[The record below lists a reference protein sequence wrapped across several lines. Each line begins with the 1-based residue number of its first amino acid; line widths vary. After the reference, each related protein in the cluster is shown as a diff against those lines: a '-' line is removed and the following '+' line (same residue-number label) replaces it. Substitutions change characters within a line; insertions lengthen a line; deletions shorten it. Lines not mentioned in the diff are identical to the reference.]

1 MKWEAIDIEWSRQCT
16 DFLMSPVLDLMIDL
30 LCGSYK
36 IGNYCMPIGPIIKMI
51 NQKGKKIF
59 LGCCTLFMLFT
70 DNFHSVICI
79 CMVKLKFLDNLKKTW
94 SKYVH
99 LKSK

>member
-51 NQKGKKIF
+51 NQKGKNLLRLLHTVHAIYWEFPLSNLHMHGEIKISRQF
-59 LGCCTLFMLFT
+59 EENME
-70 DNFHSVICI
+70 
-79 CMVKLKFLDNLKKTW
+79 
-94 SKYVH
+94 
-99 LKSK
+99 